1 MHLSIYVKIRIFF
14 EAERAIMHFTGDCLQ
29 QLFGLICLVWQLK
42 QQHFVT
48 YADGWTGGW
57 GPPGLTLGVPPPLQG
72 KRSTVVF
79 TAA

>member
-1 MHLSIYVKIRIFF
+1 
-14 EAERAIMHFTGDCLQ
+14 MHFTGDCLQ

-57 GPPGLTLGVPPPLQG
+57 GPQVSHWGSHPHCRGREARSFSQLPEQYQVQRGV
-72 KRSTVVF
+72 T
-79 TAA
+79 